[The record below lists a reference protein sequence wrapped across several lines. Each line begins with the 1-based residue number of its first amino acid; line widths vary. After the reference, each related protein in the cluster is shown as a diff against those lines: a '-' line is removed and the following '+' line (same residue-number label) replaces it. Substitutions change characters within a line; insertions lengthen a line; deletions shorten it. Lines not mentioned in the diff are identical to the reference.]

1 MEYGKL
7 QLSSVTTAVLMLLHN
22 GGMPDT
28 LHGFKKCPNAWE
40 RDHDTD
46 ISLSMF
52 VLDFRGRTRRLPG
65 PLECCRLLLR
75 NKHSTYRLT
84 EEQGEVLFRV
94 AESLKHET
102 SWSFQ
107 QQSQALLEEP
117 TCHDELGERM
127 DFQRS
132 TKPCLGFLQASVFQL
147 DVSMLSASVFFSPE
161 ASNSLVF
168 LGLALAGQTLLDFHP
183 TLP

>member
-1 MEYGKL
+1 MA
-7 QLSSVTTAVLMLLHN
+7 VCPIRCTASR
-22 GGMPDT
+22 
-28 LHGFKKCPNAWE
+28 KCPNAWD

-52 VLDFRGRTRRLPG
+52 VLYFRGRTRRLPG
-65 PLECCRLLLR
+65 PLECCRFLLR

-84 EEQGEVLFRV
+84 EEQGEVLLRV

-127 DFQRS
+127 
-132 TKPCLGFLQASVFQL
+132 GFPKEHEALPWNPFRLPSASL
-147 DVSMLSASVFFSPE
+147 DVSTLSVSVFFTPE
-161 ASNSLVF
+161 ASKQLSSCSRTRPRRAN
-168 LGLALAGQTLLDFHP
+168 P
-183 TLP
+183 PRLPPNVTAMD